1 MQDQDKAESYRKEA
15 NRYAEL
21 ARSTC
26 EPAFLSDVYRQIA
39 VRYVLMAEDVLRWP
53 ESRRGRTGD
62 WDGLSA
68 SLPARADHLLGQRTE
83 NL

>member
-1 MQDQDKAESYRKEA
+1 MRDHDRAESYRKEA

-21 ARSTC
+21 ARC
-26 EPAFLSDVYRQIA
+26 AGQPAFLSHVYRQIA

-53 ESRRGRTGD
+53 ESRRGGAGD

-68 SLPARADHLLGQRTE
+68 SLPARADRLLAQDRR
-83 NL
+83 